1 MTDSTLSRRAFLAA
15 GGGLALAAA
24 TSQLIDPWIEPAA
37 AAVGA
42 AKKGPISPLVL
53 STDLYASPNPQRFVF
68 AIAQGTGPVE
78 NTYASGAKAQV
89 AFAAP
94 GATQATVLPTKLYK
108 DGLPRNR
115 GVYVAQATFPQP
127 GAWKAILL
135 VKGKKVPFA
144 VQVKPTA
151 EAPTIGAAAPRAA
164 SPTKAN
170 RLGVNPICTRQPACP
185 LHAVSLSDVIGTG
198 KLVAAMFATP
208 ALCQSQYCGP
218 VLDELLKVVTRY
230 QDRVTFVHTEIYTS
244 NRGATLAP
252 TVQAWNIPG
261 EPWLFTIDGAGTIK
275 GRIDGAFGSR
285 EIVEQLDGLV
295 A

>member
-1 MTDSTLSRRAFLAA
+1 VSDSPLSRRAFLAA

-24 TSQLIDPWIEPAA
+24 TARFVEPAA
-37 AAVGA
+37 AAVEA
-42 AKKGPISPLVL
+42 ANTAISPLVL
-53 STDLYASPNPQRFVF
+53 STDLYASPTPKRFVF
-68 AIAQGTGPVE
+68 AIARGPK
-78 NTYASGAKAQV
+78 YASGARARV

-94 GATQATVLPTKLYK
+94 GSSQGTVLPTKLYK
-108 DGLPRNR
+108 DGLPKGR
-115 GVYVAQATFPQP
+115 GVYVAQATFPEA

-135 VKGKKVPFA
+135 VNGKRVPFA
-144 VQVKPTA
+144 VQVNA
-151 EAPTIGAAAPRAA
+151 AADAPTIGGKAPRVP
-164 SPTKAN
+164 SPTTAN
-170 RLGVNPICTRQPACP
+170 PLGVDPICTRQPACP
-185 LHAVSLSDVIGTG
+185 LHAVSLSDVVGSG

-218 VLDELLKVVTRY
+218 VLDELLKVVPRY

-261 EPWLFTIDGAGTIK
+261 EPWLFTIDGSGTIK
-275 GRIDGAFGSR
+275 SRIDGAFGSR
-285 EIVEQLDGLV
+285 EIVEQLDALI

>member
-1 MTDSTLSRRAFLAA
+1 VTDSPLSRRAFLAA

-24 TSQLIDPWIEPAA
+24 TARWAEPAA
-37 AAVGA
+37 AAVEA
-42 AKKGPISPLVL
+42 ANTAISPLVL

-68 AIAQGTGPVE
+68 AIARGPK
-78 NTYASGAKAQV
+78 YASGAKAQV

-94 GATQATVLPTKLYK
+94 GSSQGSVLPTKLYK
-108 DGLPRNR
+108 DGLPKGR
-115 GVYVAQATFPQP
+115 GVYVAQATFPEA

-135 VKGKKVPFA
+135 VNGKRVPFA
-144 VQVKPTA
+144 VQVNDSA
-151 EAPTIGAAAPRAA
+151 DAPTIGAQAPHAP

-170 RLGVNPICTRQPACP
+170 PLGVNPICTRRPACP
-185 LHAVSLSDVIGTG
+185 LHAVSLSDVVGSG

-218 VLDELLKVVTRY
+218 VLDELLKVVPRY

-261 EPWLFTIDGAGTIK
+261 EPWLFTIDGSGTVK

-285 EIVEQLDGLV
+285 EIVEQLDDLI